1 MKTYFITILCL
12 LVSFACTKEKQA
24 TLTEELAKSKWQKT
38 SVLISADSVAPDTI
52 PVIDVLSARPDCA
65 KDNIWTFNAESNTFV
80 LDEGAAKC
88 NVSDPQIKDEGIIE
102 ELNNGSSLRVSGD
115 GTNEIWEIE
124 SRSASSFR
132 VSYFARNGSNKLA
145 KFRVVFTKI

>member
-65 KDNIWTFNAESNTFV
+65 KDNVWSFNAESNTFV
-80 LDEGAAKC
+80 LDEGADKC
-88 NVSDPQIKDEGIIE
+88 NVSDPQFRMK
-102 ELNNGSSLRVSGD
+102 EL
-115 GTNEIWEIE
+115 
-124 SRSASSFR
+124 
-132 VSYFARNGSNKLA
+132 
-145 KFRVVFTKI
+145 